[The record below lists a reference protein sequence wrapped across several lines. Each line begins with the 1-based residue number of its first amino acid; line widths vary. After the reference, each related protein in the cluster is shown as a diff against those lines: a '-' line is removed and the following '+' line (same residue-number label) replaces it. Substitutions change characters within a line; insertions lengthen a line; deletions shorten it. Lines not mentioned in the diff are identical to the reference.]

1 MKWHSLLLFMA
12 VLGLAAG
19 CHRVTP
25 PGGASGS
32 RAQAA
37 RKQAETLAVSAVN
50 GAAEAE
56 ARSNP
61 TFAHGGG
68 GLMGRGLV
76 IASQGVASQPIAKPS
91 TSPEQK
97 LVIEPP
103 AQTGSIVIELQP
115 KAPPRAGPSPII
127 HARVSSFVP
136 AASEAEADE
145 EAINAARDLVEK
157 KLAELDPPVKYR
169 PSANEVKNE
178 FLRRDSRSV
187 TTLKEATGPRA
198 EATRKVLKDQLHL
211 SPEEIDRRV
220 NVEYDVEVTAD
231 QVRHLRTRDRL
242 GDTLRVF
249 GGLSVIALAG
259 FLFLRADE
267 WTKGYLTRW
276 LAMGAVLLAGGAAA
290 VLYFV

>member
-1 MKWHSLLLFMA
+1 MNRLSLVLLIA

-19 CHRVTP
+19 CRRVTP

-37 RKQAETLAVSAVN
+37 RKHAETLAVSAVN

-56 ARSNP
+56 ARANP
-61 TFAHGGG
+61 ALAHGGG
-68 GLMGRGLV
+68 GVLGRV
-76 IASQGVASQPIAKPS
+76 FAIVPQGAASQPIAKPQ
-91 TSPEQK
+91 TPPEQK
-97 LVIEPP
+97 LIILSPP
-103 AQTGSIVIELQP
+103 TPSIVGELQP

-127 HARVSSFVP
+127 HARVSSSVS
-136 AASEAEADE
+136 AANEAEAEE

-157 KLAELDPPVKYR
+157 KLAELDPPVKYH

-178 FLRRDSRSV
+178 FLRRDSRTV
-187 TTLKEATGPRA
+187 TTLKEAKGPRA
-198 EATRKVLKDQLHL
+198 EAMRKVLKDQLRL
-211 SPEEIDRRV
+211 SADEIDRRV
-220 NVEYDVEVTAD
+220 DVEYDVEVTAD

-242 GDTLRVF
+242 GDMLRVF
-249 GGLSVIALAG
+249 GGLSVMALAG

-276 LAMGAVLLAGGAAA
+276 LAMAAFLLAGGTAAA
-290 VLYFV
+290 LYFV

>member
-1 MKWHSLLLFMA
+1 MNRLSLLLLIV

-19 CHRVTP
+19 CRRMTP

-37 RKQAETLAVSAVN
+37 RKQAETLAVNAVN
-50 GAAEAE
+50 GAAEVE
-56 ARSNP
+56 AATNP
-61 TFAHGGG
+61 AFARGGG
-68 GLMGRGLV
+68 GLFGRA
-76 IASQGVASQPIAKPS
+76 IAIVPQGAASQPIAKPIA
-91 TSPEQK
+91 PPKQK
-97 LVIEPP
+97 LVNEPLP
-103 AQTGSIVIELQP
+103 PDASFVVELQP

-127 HARVSSFVP
+127 RERVASSVP
-136 AASEAEADE
+136 AANEAEADE

-169 PSANEVKNE
+169 PSANEMKNE
-178 FLRRDSRSV
+178 FLRRDSRTV

-198 EATRKVLKDQLHL
+198 EATRKVLKEQLHL

-220 NVEYDVEVTAD
+220 NVEYDVEVTAN

-249 GGLSVIALAG
+249 GALSAIALAG

-290 VLYFV
+290 ALYFV

>member
-1 MKWHSLLLFMA
+1 MNRLSLILLIV
-12 VLGLAAG
+12 VLGLAVG
-19 CHRVTP
+19 CRRINP

-32 RAQAA
+32 RAEAA
-37 RKQAETLAVSAVN
+37 RKKAESLAIAAVD

-61 TFAHGGG
+61 AFAHGGS
-68 GLMGRGLV
+68 GLFSRAV
-76 IASQGVASQPIAKPS
+76 AIVPQGAASQPISKAS
-91 TSPEQK
+91 TPPERKTIIESP
-97 LVIEPP
+97 PP
-103 AQTGSIVIELQP
+103 TASIVIELQP

-136 AASEAEADE
+136 AANESEADE

-187 TTLKEATGPRA
+187 TTLKETTGPRA
-198 EATRKVLKDQLHL
+198 EAMRRVLKEQLHL

-276 LAMGAVLLAGGAAA
+276 LAMAAVLLAGGTAAA
-290 VLYFV
+290 LYFV